1 MYKPYIDEN
10 NRLHIFCLCD
20 GTYIFL
26 LQLVKVLAEMGC
38 SDIHTNGD
46 IVTEG
51 IPEDKP
57 WCNYLFEASG
67 ILPDEA
73 VEIVMERL
81 EALKDGNVE

>member
-1 MYKPYIDEN
+1 MYEPYIDESR
-10 NRLHIFCLCD
+10 RLHIFCLCD

-26 LQLVKVLAEMGC
+26 LQLVKVLFEMGC

-67 ILPDEA
+67 ILPEEA
-73 VEIVMERL
+73 VDGEIGGAERWQ
-81 EALKDGNVE
+81 G

>member
-51 IPEDKP
+51 YRKI
-57 WCNYLFEASG
+57 NHGATIYLRQAGFY
-67 ILPDEA
+67 
-73 VEIVMERL
+73 RRRC
-81 EALKDGNVE
+81 

>member
-26 LQLVKVLAEMGC
+26 LQLIKVLFEMGC

-67 ILPDEA
+67 ILPEEA
-73 VEIVMERL
+73 V
-81 EALKDGNVE
+81 DGETGRR